1 MFLQDLLFQQV
12 WHHFHYRA
20 RLRYQIYINYMYSYL
35 LSEWSRDS
43 IYTRSLFIAVE
54 HLFAAY
60 QARRMS
66 YLQPYSRYIVSLTLC
81 CSGRSLHSRHDA
93 NQIGTNCQWQW
104 AMGDGERYQW
114 VGRYSYTHTY
124 THRLLIN
131 WLLEIVALESY
142 RGTVRKRFY
151 LPTYVFVF
159 ISLYTHIYS
168 RST

>member
-1 MFLQDLLFQQV
+1 
-12 WHHFHYRA
+12 
-20 RLRYQIYINYMYSYL
+20 MYSYL

-114 VGRYSYTHTY
+114 VGRYSYTHNH
-124 THRLLIN
+124 THSDYLLIDCSK
-131 WLLEIVALESY
+131 LLRLNLIAKGFICLRMCLFSFRALFLRCIYIRVLPKIYTPHIPSIHPHITTASY
-142 RGTVRKRFY
+142 LAIHWKY
-151 LPTYVFVF
+151 L
-159 ISLYTHIYS
+159 
-168 RST
+168 